1 MTEPGIIQVVTL
13 ILSVL
18 GPVLTLWVKAKLA
31 DVHHELNSRLDQ
43 YKQDLAKKADAAE
56 VAALARGIAK
66 GVEIERNRSAELR
79 AQTAEQVLTT
89 AQGVAK
95 EVIATA
101 KEEKDKEK

>member
-56 VAALARGIAK
+56 VAALARGIK
-66 GVEIERNRSAELR
+66 EGVAIERKRSDELK
-79 AQTAEQVLTT
+79 AQTAHEVLAT
-89 AQGVAK
+89 AQTVAR
-95 EVIATA
+95 EVIAAA
-101 KEEKDKEK
+101 KEE